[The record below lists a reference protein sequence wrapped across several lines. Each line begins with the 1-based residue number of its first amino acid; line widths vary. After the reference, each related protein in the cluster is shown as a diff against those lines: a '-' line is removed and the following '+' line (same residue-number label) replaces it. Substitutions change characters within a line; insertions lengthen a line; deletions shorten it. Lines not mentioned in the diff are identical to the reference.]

1 VLTVRSS
8 VNTFSTL
15 EGDSYRT
22 WHGLGDESP
31 VTNLGGP
38 GLIPGESRRHLWCIE
53 WYWDKF
59 FSGYFGFSLSF
70 HHCSILIH
78 HKLYYLSNWQ
88 QH

>member
-15 EGDSYRT
+15 KGDSFRI

-38 GLIPGESRRHLWCIE
+38 GLFPV
-53 WYWDKF
+53 
-59 FSGYFGFSLSF
+59 
-70 HHCSILIH
+70 
-78 HKLYYLSNWQ
+78 
-88 QH
+88 